1 MHVFDLHRR
10 LIAEYA
16 SYVSGFIHFRDERV
30 AEHVRTSLYHGILS
44 PEPLTYLNP
53 PFEPAETF
61 RVLKNNEMK
70 KYGEYRT
77 RRLVL
82 EAWDR
87 LGLAPRNRDGRYDA
101 GAPVEPHGGPRP
113 AAAGKR

>member
-16 SYVSGFIHFRDERV
+16 SYVGSFINIRDELRYT
-30 AEHVRTSLYHGILS
+30 H
-44 PEPLTYLNP
+44 NP
-53 PFEPAETF
+53 ADVYGPDFPGETF
-61 RVLKNNEMK
+61 RVLKNNELRK
-70 KYGEYRT
+70 HGEYRT

-101 GAPVEPHGGPRP
+101 GAPAEPPGGPRP
-113 AAAGKR
+113 AVASKR